1 LSEKYD
7 IIIREILK
15 EYIMKT
21 SFEIIGGIVL
31 TALFSFLLA
40 YSFIMGAP
48 L

>member
-7 IIIREILK
+7 IIIREILT

-21 SFEIIGGIVL
+21 SFEVIGGIVL
-31 TALFSFLLA
+31 TAVFSTLLA
-40 YSFIMGAP
+40 YSLLMGAP